1 MFSESETI
9 VGVKMKLLAVFLLAV
24 LGCGLAEGLLVSK
37 CDLRDQLR
45 KAIASRIDKE
55 KQQLSEETL
64 AKIVCHAETASGF
77 NTSVIHELSPEMD
90 NHQHRRRRNAG
101 YEGIFGLAEYEGTE
115 STISPHT
122 QGRRSAKEH
131 LSPTWPKPPTRPQSR
146 YRTTPAT
153 QPTHDDKEVW
163 TLYGLFQLSNHLVC
177 SDGTTPSPNICDK
190 NCSDFVDDD
199 INDDIKCVLD
209 CLNKFLKDGFNMQHA
224 KEMKRMIMFI
234 FQEECRGVT
243 ASDYFAECA

>member
-1 MFSESETI
+1 MNIHNSLNRNQPRRLQKKKSATFVFVFS
-9 VGVKMKLLAVFLLAV
+9 LLPSV
-24 LGCGLAEGLLVSK
+24 
-37 CDLRDQLR
+37 
-45 KAIASRIDKE
+45 
-55 KQQLSEETL
+55 
-64 AKIVCHAETASGF
+64 VCHAETASGF

-190 NCSDFVDDD
+190 NCSGEFQFVFV
-199 INDDIKCVLD
+199 N
-209 CLNKFLKDGFNMQHA
+209 
-224 KEMKRMIMFI
+224 
-234 FQEECRGVT
+234 VT
-243 ASDYFAECA
+243 VTTLTVCAP